1 LIEVLR
7 AGTSVIDISPS
18 KGIELAGYPHFLRHN
33 TGIHDPLYASC
44 ILLDDEKIK
53 IVLVCMDILF
63 FSKKYV
69 NEIRRRV
76 SEKIDILPAN
86 IMISCSHT
94 HSGPWASG
102 RLDLEALEKDLK
114 PDYGFIEDLKE
125 KIVHIIC
132 KASENLFQAKIGV
145 DFGICGKECAVGG
158 NRRIPGG
165 PSDPEVWVV
174 GVKDLKDNFKAA
186 LVKYSLH
193 PTVIHEDS
201 TLVSADYSAYIR
213 NYLSETKPG
222 MIMLFA
228 QGTSGD
234 QSTRYFRKNQSFDEA
249 ERIGNEIG
257 KVSNHVLD
265 SLQFSQK
272 LQLFSESKEIDI
284 DLRVLPSEAEA
295 IRNVKIT
302 SKKLEKLKNKNA
314 PYMKIQNA
322 NLSNLGAECTLG
334 YTKLKSKGISIELE
348 VEELPVEVQV
358 IGIGDTRIV
367 GLQGEIFLEF
377 GLEIQKRSPAKKT
390 FVIELANGALPG
402 YVCTE
407 RAIAEG
413 GYEAETTLI
422 NGKAGK
428 KLVDTALCLLDKINI
443 NKN

>member
-1 LIEVLR
+1 MLR
-7 AGTSVIDISPS
+7 AGTSIIDISPG

-33 TGIHDPLYASC
+33 TGVHDPLYASC
-44 ILLDDEKIK
+44 ILIDNEKIK
-53 IVLVCMDILF
+53 VALICMDILF

-69 NEIRRRV
+69 REVRRRV
-76 SEKIDILPAN
+76 CEKIDIMPAN

-114 PDYGFIEDLKE
+114 PDYAYIADLKE
-125 KIVHIIC
+125 KIVDLIC
-132 KASENLFQAKIGV
+132 KANENMFQAKIGA
-145 DFGICGKECAVGG
+145 DYGICGKEFGVGG
-158 NRRIPGG
+158 NRRTPGG

-193 PTVIHEDS
+193 PTVIHEES
-201 TLVSADYSAYIR
+201 TLVTADYPAYIR
-213 NYLSETKPG
+213 KYLSETKPG

-234 QSTRYFRKNQSFDEA
+234 QSTRYFRKGQSFDEA

-257 KVSNHVLD
+257 KVSSQVLD

-272 LQLFSESKEIDI
+272 LQLFSESREINI
-284 DLRVLPSEAEA
+284 DLRVLPSEKEA
-295 IRNVKIT
+295 VRNVKIT
-302 SKKLEKLKNKNA
+302 SKKLEKLKNENA
-314 PYMKIQNA
+314 PYMEIQNA
-322 NLSNLGAECTLG
+322 NLSNLGAESTLC
-334 YTKLKSKGISIELE
+334 YTKLKNKGVSIERE
-348 VEELPVEVQV
+348 AEELPVEVQV
-358 IGIGDTRIV
+358 IGIGDTQIV
-367 GLQGEIFLEF
+367 GLQGEIFVEF
-377 GLEIQKRSPAKKT
+377 GLEIQKKSPIKKT

-407 RAIAEG
+407 KAIAEG

-422 NGKAGK
+422 NEKVGK
-428 KLVDTALCLLDKINI
+428 KLVDTALELLDKSSV
-443 NKN
+443 NKY